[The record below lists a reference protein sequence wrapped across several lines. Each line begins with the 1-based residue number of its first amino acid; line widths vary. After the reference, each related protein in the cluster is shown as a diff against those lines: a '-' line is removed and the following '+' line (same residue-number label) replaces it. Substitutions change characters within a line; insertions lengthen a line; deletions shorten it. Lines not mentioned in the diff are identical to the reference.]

1 MGLFYND
8 EFSDNFGTYNSKNR
22 GNLMNN
28 LNTNNG
34 LDYITKGLSL
44 FNGFNNNNNMQ
55 NNTSNILQTLLG
67 GGNGSGLGNLIG
79 GFLGGGSK
87 KGGLL
92 TMAALTLAPDLIR
105 NFTGTKKKDLEKQNS
120 FLEQKA
126 MEAEKNTLKIT
137 EALEKMEERVR
148 QAETKAIEAT
158 ATTNA
163 IMAMSN
169 RNMERENS
177 NLEAQIQ
184 QLSQQIGNQ
193 NQTNPAPNINVA
205 PQPEI
210 NNFDTS
216 SLSDDTG
223 TSGAV
228 VEAKKPE
235 KTKTNK
241 KTKAKTR

>member
-8 EFSDNFGTYNSKNR
+8 EFSDNFGTYNSQNR

-105 NFTGTKKKDLEKQNS
+105 NFTGTKKKDLERQNS

-177 NLEAQIQ
+177 TLEAQIQ

-193 NQTNPAPNINVA
+193 NQTNPAPNVNVA
-205 PQPEI
+205 QQPEI

-228 VEAKKPE
+228 VETKKPE

>member
-8 EFSDNFGTYNSKNR
+8 EFSDNFGTYNSQNR

-55 NNTSNILQTLLG
+55 NNTSNILQTLLE

-105 NFTGTKKKDLEKQNS
+105 NFTGTKKKDLERQNS

-177 NLEAQIQ
+177 TLEAQIQ
-184 QLSQQIGNQ
+184 QLSQQIENQ
-193 NQTNPAPNINVA
+193 NQTNPAPNVNVA
-205 PQPEI
+205 QQPEI

-216 SLSDDTG
+216 SLSDLLF
-223 TSGAV
+223 
-228 VEAKKPE
+228 
-235 KTKTNK
+235 
-241 KTKAKTR
+241 